1 MASKGLKRQ
10 ESTEEDTVAA
20 DLPRCQG
27 LAGAGSKTP
36 DSFPRG
42 TAFQSHSGLPAG
54 LQTFQVRA
62 GWTRQVSKQALCSR
76 PSLIRRPGQP
86 AVSVRQGMGPNL

>member
-27 LAGAGSKTP
+27 LAGAGSKTNRQFAERYCLSEP
-36 DSFPRG
+36 LR
-42 TAFQSHSGLPAG
+42 PASWASD
-54 LQTFQVRA
+54 L
-62 GWTRQVSKQALCSR
+62 
-76 PSLIRRPGQP
+76 PGQSWLDP
-86 AVSVRQGMGPNL
+86 PSQQAGTVQ